1 MRKTALRKKG
11 LVSIAIF
18 AVAVFPFFS
27 SPKNAFADTYEDIT
41 ESFNISGGFADGQD
55 FSIFRYLP
63 TDSVS
68 IDDFQI
74 ISQDATTGA
83 TTIKFSLKT
92 KPGVNGAELSESN
105 EIKNLFG
112 WDPLFEIGPSKTVF
126 ETDSGKTSLNKG
138 QGLYLDIALNKT
150 VLGDFFINKGSDT
163 DSDYLYFTP
172 YQTGSGETFSEKYIK
187 ENNVLGEN
195 TDSLLGVIKNTE
207 IVKFGTATDEAIS
220 KTEKTFPISPTTGQ
234 VSLNTEA
241 DVDTIV
247 WTGTVSNLYPGETY
261 YAQIR
266 LEEDMSSG
274 EKYPHTLFS
283 TKILQFTIPS
293 TAPKPTEETT
303 IETTTIN
310 GASVVENDSNW
321 LTADLNCGIKIFAW
335 QSENTSLLDCIPLA
349 LYKFVY
355 VPSAAILYFAGSMMD
370 VFFGWTISSSIYR
383 DSTFVVDGWR
393 IVRDLC
399 NICFILAL
407 VFAAVQAILQMGG
420 SIRRTVVSVI
430 IIGLLINFSL
440 FFSRVVIDAG
450 NALARVFYNQITI
463 SGVSSGVAITSS
475 DIEFKPLSQ
484 AIMDGMNIQK
494 VISSDVLGAVRN
506 AGWSSYSDEAAVT
519 IIVILGIFL
528 NVTAAWAFFLI
539 SWTFVGRI
547 VGLWLAMIVSPI
559 PFISRVV
566 PRMGTLIGN
575 NSMGAWFSNL
585 LTLSFMAPIFIF
597 LMYLLI
603 FMLESGFLSS
613 LIKF

>member
-1 MRKTALRKKG
+1 MRKIALGKKTSV
-11 LVSIAIF
+11 LFAIF
-18 AVAVFPFFS
+18 AVAVFCFFG
-27 SPKNAFADTYEDIT
+27 KNNNEALAWKLH
-41 ESFNISGGFADGQD
+41 ESVNI
-55 FSIFRYLP
+55 
-63 TDSVS
+63 
-68 IDDFQI
+68 
-74 ISQDATTGA
+74 QDAPAGA
-83 TTIKFSLKT
+83 TETALNLIRTFPSTSITNFEKISVDGTSAKFTFTVSLKE
-92 KPGVNGAELSESN
+92 GVNGATVTEDN
-105 EIKNLFG
+105 TITTMGG
-112 WDPLFEIGPSKTVF
+112 WDKIFENTDTTFKSDS
-126 ETDSGKTSLNKG
+126 ETEYAFGH
-138 QGLYLDIALNKT
+138 GLYLDIATTKKSIVDLFP
-150 VLGDFFINKGSDT
+150 VSGDFNDRKSFYNDKSHVESWI
-163 DSDYLYFTP
+163 L
-172 YQTGSGETFSEKYIK
+172 
-187 ENNVLGEN
+187 ENNTFATTTEEEN
-195 TDSLLGVIKNTE
+195 SFIDGIKNSEILSFGEGADEVTSSE
-207 IVKFGTATDEAIS
+207 GSFPVSLTVAQLKPDGFDPTTQDLDTIIVKELLIS
-220 KTEKTFPISPTTGQ
+220 
-234 VSLNTEA
+234 
-241 DVDTIV
+241 D
-247 WTGTVSNLYPGETY
+247 LYPNTTY
-261 YAQIR
+261 YAQVRI
-266 LEEDMSSG
+266 EEDVSG
-274 EKYPHTLFS
+274 IDNADYTQIAISPTIIK
-283 TKILQFTIPS
+283 FTTGDGPV
-293 TAPKPTEETT
+293 PENGPVL
-303 IETTTIN
+303 TTTVLD

-321 LTADLNCGIKIFAW
+321 LTADLNCGIRVFNW
-335 QSENTSLLDCIPLA
+335 QSKNTSLLDCIPLA

-494 VISSDVLGAVRN
+494 VVSSDVLGAVKN

-519 IIVILGIFL
+519 IIVIVGIFL

-559 PFISRVV
+559 PFISRVM

-603 FMLESGFLSS
+603 LMLESGFLSS